1 MKSDDF
7 NEHLSILGL
16 KQGAAADL
24 LRVTPRAVRRWQ
36 NNEQPIPGPIAELVK
51 AWRQLSD
58 AHIPWGPDLASIW
71 FGDDD
76 QIRRVQDHDKAL
88 AGILSRV
95 ARRGGAPTPW
105 SINLKERNA
114 TLGPKLTVSF
124 YRLAN
129 GGFSLASYRRSDIP
143 PDPVRDQPLIEDA
156 VAAFA
161 QAVSKA
167 KAERPTQG
175 WDE

>member
-1 MKSDDF
+1 MISDEF
-7 NEHLSILGL
+7 NQHLSILGL

-58 AHIPWGPDLASIW
+58 AHIPWGPDLGSIW

-76 QIRRVQDHDKAL
+76 QIRRIQDHDQAL
-88 AGILSRV
+88 TGVLSRV
-95 ARRGGAPTPW
+95 AKRGGAPAPW

-143 PDPVRDQPLIEDA
+143 PDPARDQPLIEDA

-167 KAERPTQG
+167 KVERPTQG